1 MDGRDF
7 GSPRSVHV
15 PPPLL
20 AGLAME
26 AQRLGAA
33 AAAGRIAP
41 SPGHLGTSHPPPLHS
56 GKFMPSPLNI
66 HPHHSDVFP
75 GSVPFLS
82 GYSAASHLT
91 SDPAYRAANP
101 SNLQMAQLWA
111 SHGHEG
117 LSALP
122 SSLYP
127 AHYLSLGHL
136 DGPALTQHPLYDSHK
151 EGFYLPSSLSQS
163 ALLPP
168 PGAPPLP
175 PSTSP
180 PQRTSRDGGRDR
192 PYRADREREQERE
205 RDRERDRERQREA
218 ERDGERERLREEA
231 RPYGVVDLTQDRGGD
246 GGRGR
251 EQSWPFPPHT
261 ASSPRSRPP
270 RPPSHHA
277 LYPGSEGG
285 RE

>member
-33 AAAGRIAP
+33 TAAGRIAP

-127 AHYLSLGHL
+127 AHYLSLDTWTAPPSPSTPLRLAQRGIL
-136 DGPALTQHPLYDSHK
+136 PAI
-151 EGFYLPSSLSQS
+151 LPQPIS
-163 ALLPP
+163 APP
-168 PGAPPLP
+168 SPCARPPLP
-175 PSTSP
+175 PSTTP

-192 PYRADREREQERE
+192 PYRPT
-205 RDRERDRERQREA
+205 
-218 ERDGERERLREEA
+218 GS
-231 RPYGVVDLTQDRGGD
+231 
-246 GGRGR
+246 GRGR
-251 EQSWPFPPHT
+251 ESG
-261 ASSPRSRPP
+261 R
-270 RPPSHHA
+270 
-277 LYPGSEGG
+277 GSG
-285 RE
+285 RGRRRETGSG